1 MTVHLLEE
9 LSTPALDALP
19 RDRTVVILTV
29 SPLEEHGPHLPVGVD
44 AFTARHFAETLGEQ
58 LVMSRAGWN
67 VVLAPTLHLGTFTF
81 DTVGTINVRQRVV
94 RDVVVDYG
102 DSLARAGF
110 RFIFIAN
117 GHGGP
122 GHLVALEEAAAI
134 VSRRRGVTM
143 ASLSGHLAWEFL
155 RGRYLE
161 KIEAALGRT
170 LSAEERG
177 AFAED
182 AHGGWWETSVMLHLG
197 PHLVHESYRDLPPAR
212 YALSRRLVPNYPLR
226 NGGAGY
232 VGHPGLADPA
242 FGKAAGE
249 VLLSRGDGAGD
260 GPSRW
265 PPSTAGA
272 AFAILRDAILAH
284 ELLAGVWRDHR
295 RPCCRRGLVAV
306 AGVVRICPGRCS
318 RIDRTKGERAVKAY
332 VLIETAAGK
341 TKGVKKAL
349 SKVKSA
355 RATVAAMDA
364 VTGPYDFIAVV
375 EGNSLDAI
383 GNLVT
388 ESIGVID
395 GVTRTTTCVAVSI
408 G

>member
-1 MTVHLLEE
+1 LLEE
-9 LSTPALDALP
+9 LSTPALDSLP

-44 AFTARHFAETLGEQ
+44 AFTARHFAESLGER
-58 LVMSRAGWN
+58 LVQSRVGWN

-110 RFIFIAN
+110 RFIFVAN

-170 LSAEERG
+170 LSAEERR
-177 AFAED
+177 AFSED
-182 AHGGWWETSVMLHLG
+182 AHGGWWETSVMLHLR

-212 YALSRRLVPNYPLR
+212 YAPSRRLVPNYPLR

-242 FGKAAGE
+242 FGKAGGE
-249 VLLSRGDGAGD
+249 VLLAEAMELVTGLLDGRLRPPERRSPFFAVPFLRTNFWPMFGGAIAGLAVAAAWWLARTSAASAPTDSRG
-260 GPSRW
+260 
-265 PPSTAGA
+265 STAQ
-272 AFAILRDAILAH
+272 R
-284 ELLAGVWRDHR
+284 ENE
-295 RPCCRRGLVAV
+295 P
-306 AGVVRICPGRCS
+306 
-318 RIDRTKGERAVKAY
+318 
-332 VLIETAAGK
+332 
-341 TKGVKKAL
+341 
-349 SKVKSA
+349 
-355 RATVAAMDA
+355 
-364 VTGPYDFIAVV
+364 
-375 EGNSLDAI
+375 
-383 GNLVT
+383 
-388 ESIGVID
+388 
-395 GVTRTTTCVAVSI
+395 
-408 G
+408 